1 MHHKEIALKVDTAK
15 LILATFPHQCRLV
28 IGGIG
33 PEYQETMQEMM
44 DAITQNPHQCLLLFP
59 DDAAQTCRDLLDTN
73 ENDHG
78 DHDDDHDLADSTT
91 VHHKDSVDREWD
103 LIVLDG
109 TWVQA
114 RKFCQ
119 RYFPQEGGPRK
130 VQLSDEAVQNL
141 DSVPGEE
148 MKSISGHQ
156 LRRHAISW
164 RQIGT
169 FEATR
174 LFLKDFDTAI
184 HHQHH
189 GRHPHKTCDADRFW
203 DSIQVYQDIANLA
216 AQRELGPPRVY

>member
-15 LILATFPHQCRLV
+15 LILATFPHPCRLV

-44 DAITQNPHQCLLLFP
+44 DAITETPHRCLLLFP
-59 DDAAQTCRDLLDTN
+59 DDAAQTCRDLLHSN
-73 ENDHG
+73 EDSDND
-78 DHDDDHDLADSTT
+78 DFDSSDSSTT
-91 VHHKDSVDREWD
+91 IDQNDTVDGEWD

-130 VQLSDEAVQNL
+130 VQLSEEAVQNL
-141 DSVPGEE
+141 DATVQGEE
-148 MKSISGHQ
+148 KTNNISGHQ

-174 LFLKDFDTAI
+174 LFLKDFDWAI
-184 HHQHH
+184 HHHC
-189 GRHPHKTCDADRFW
+189 RRPDKTCDVDQFW
-203 DSIQVYQDIANLA
+203 DSLQKYQDIANLA
-216 AQRELGPPRVY
+216 AQRELGPPRVNR